1 MLKQMLW
8 LVWLGGSL
16 SLTGC
21 STTTVYIVRH
31 AERANDSDTTS
42 LSAAGH
48 QRAQTLA
55 NRLASSGIDSIFT
68 TPYLRTRQTAA
79 PLAQRLSIEPATY
92 PTQPTQTV
100 VDRLKRIRSKEVLV
114 VGHSNTVLEIVR
126 GLGAQPVK
134 TKIEHNEF
142 SNLFV
147 VTLHRRPF
155 ANSVDVSE
163 LTYGGSV
170 PR

>member
-1 MLKQMLW
+1 MLKQVIW
-8 LVWLGGSL
+8 LVWLGGCL

-42 LSAAGH
+42 ISAAGH
-48 QRAQTLA
+48 QRAQALA
-55 NRLASSGIDSIFT
+55 DRLAGTGIDSIFT

-79 PLAQRLSIEPATY
+79 PLAQRLNIQPVTY

-126 GLGAQPVK
+126 GLGARPSK
-134 TKIEHNEF
+134 TKIEHNEYN
-142 SNLFV
+142 NLFV
-147 VTLHRRPF
+147 VTLRRRPF
-155 ANSVDVSE
+155 AKSADVSA
-163 LTYGGSV
+163 LTYGAS
-170 PR
+170 PTQ